1 MKNKDIFLLLGT
13 NLGDRSANL
22 SIAASKIN
30 QFFGEV
36 VLKSSVLETEPW
48 GFSAPEKFLNQALQ
62 IETNLNP
69 FELLSKIKEIEHEM
83 GRKVK
88 KMEGYESR
96 IIDIDILFFG
106 QQIINDPSLIIPH
119 PQLQNRYFALKPLSE
134 LASEYRHPILKKN
147 VETLLKE
154 NVQFK

>member
-30 QFFGEV
+30 QFVGEV

-96 IIDIDILFFG
+96 II
-106 QQIINDPSLIIPH
+106 NDPSLIIPH

>member
-1 MKNKDIFLLLGT
+1 MKNKNIFLLLGT

-30 QFFGEV
+30 QFVGEV

-69 FELLSKIKEIEHEM
+69 FELLTKIKEIEYEM

-106 QQIINDPSLIIPH
+106 QQIINDPNLIIPH
-119 PQLQNRYFALKPLSE
+119 PQLQNRYLALKPLSE

-154 NVQFK
+154 NV

>member
-30 QFFGEV
+30 QFVGEV

-69 FELLSKIKEIEHEM
+69 FELLTKIKEIEYEM

-106 QQIINDPSLIIPH
+106 QQIINDPNLIIPH

-154 NVQFK
+154 NV